1 MKVTSLA
8 ARFRVA
14 HREAAA
20 AGGLAVKE
28 AVRRLDALYASS
40 DFIARGGRW
49 RSWYMHS
56 QYHNLA
62 EALGVMQ
69 SKGISLAT
77 VEADL
82 GANAP
87 RPHTCCQAKKLA
99 HGVQKAARRALTL
112 TLPSAPEVRLRSK
125 LERWALPLYPRL
137 RAARAAA
144 VTARLRKLA
153 PPRVLAAVLRTWFNG
168 WCTKRR
174 FQCKGSCVFG
184 CTFGED
190 SVDHYMRCS
199 KLHQHARVRLRLPMH
214 PLIED
219 RGTSFM
225 LLDSPSQLS
234 DAHLV
239 LRALLLTAAYRL
251 HCKFRFSHPFAE
263 EEIRQRA
270 LDQAVKEAALGH
282 GGAMSALDGVWI
294 VR

>member
-1 MKVTSLA
+1 MEVTSLA

-20 AGGLAVKE
+20 VGGLAVKK

-40 DFIARGGRW
+40 VFLARGGRW
-49 RSWYMHS
+49 RSWYKHS

-62 EALGVMQ
+62 EALGEMQ
-69 SKGISLAT
+69 SKGISLAS
-77 VEADL
+77 VEVDL

-87 RPHTCCQAKKLA
+87 RPHTCGQAKKLA
-99 HGVQKAARRALTL
+99 HGVQKAARRALTR
-112 TLPSAPEVRLRSK
+112 TMPAAPEARMRPK
-125 LERWALPLYPRL
+125 LARWALPLYPRL
-137 RAARAAA
+137 RATRATA

-174 FQCKGSCVFG
+174 FQGKGNCIFG
-184 CTFGED
+184 CAFGED
-190 SVDHYMRCS
+190 SVDHYMRCL
-199 KLHQHARVRLRLPMH
+199 KLHQHAQVRLRLPLP
-214 PLIED
+214 PLCED
-219 RGTSFM
+219 RGKSFM

-234 DAHLV
+234 DEHLV

-251 HCKFRFSHPFAE
+251 HCKLRLASPLTNSE
-263 EEIRQRA
+263 TRQRA

-282 GGAMSALDGVWI
+282 SGAMTTLDGIWKS
-294 VR
+294 